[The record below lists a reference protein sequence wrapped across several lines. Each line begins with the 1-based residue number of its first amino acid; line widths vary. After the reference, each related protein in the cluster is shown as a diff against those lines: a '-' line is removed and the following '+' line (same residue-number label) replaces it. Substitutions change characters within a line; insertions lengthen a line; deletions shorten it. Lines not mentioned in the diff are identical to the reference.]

1 VEVER
6 NGKCL
11 DEPGPAAAKHLG
23 ASYVKNRKTVD
34 SSSQLVVVTGGSQGI
49 GRALVERFLRAGY
62 AVATCARSAE
72 GLAQLQAAM
81 PAAALARLHTLPAD
95 LGQWHDCQRF
105 TDFVCGLGLPLAALV
120 NNAGGFVPGRL
131 QDEPADGSRLREMLS
146 TNLLSAYDVTH
157 ALLPTFITQR
167 QGHIFTVCST
177 ASLMAYPNGG
187 SYGIAKFALLGF
199 TKTLR
204 EELKTQGI
212 RVTAVLPG
220 ATLTRSWE
228 GVGEDATRFIR
239 CEDVAE
245 AVFSAFLLS
254 PQAVVEELV
263 IRPQLGDLL

>member
-1 VEVER
+1 M
-6 NGKCL
+6 
-11 DEPGPAAAKHLG
+11 
-23 ASYVKNRKTVD
+23 
-34 SSSQLVVVTGGSQGI
+34 TGGSQGI
-49 GRALVERFLRAGY
+49 GRALVERFLQAGY

-72 GLAQLQAAM
+72 GLAQLR
-81 PAAALARLHTLPAD
+81 AALPEAVLGRLHTLSAD
-95 LGQWHDCQRF
+95 LGQWSDCQRF
-105 TDFVCGLGLPLAALV
+105 AEFAQSIGMPLAVLV
-120 NNAGGFVPGRL
+120 NNAGAFVPGRL
-131 QDEPADGSRLREMLS
+131 QDEPADGSRLRDMLS
-146 TNLLSAYDVTH
+146 ANLLSAYDVTR
-157 ALLPTFITQR
+157 ALLPAFITQR
-167 QGHIFTVCST
+167 SGHIFTICST

-204 EELKTQGI
+204 EELKTQNI

-245 AVFSAFLLS
+245 AVFSAFSLS

>member
-1 VEVER
+1 
-6 NGKCL
+6 
-11 DEPGPAAAKHLG
+11 
-23 ASYVKNRKTVD
+23 VD
-34 SSSQLVVVTGGSQGI
+34 SSSQLVVITGGSQGI
-49 GRALVERFLRAGY
+49 GRALVERFLRAGF
-62 AVATCARSAE
+62 AVATCARSAPS
-72 GLAQLQAAM
+72 LAQLSAEVGVGA
-81 PAAALARLHTLPAD
+81 PAALHTLPAD
-95 LGQWHDCQRF
+95 LSQWADCQRF
-105 TDFVCGLGLPLAALV
+105 ASFVQGVGLPLAALI
-120 NNAGGFVPGRL
+120 NNAGAFAPGCL
-131 QDEPADGSRLREMLS
+131 QDEPTDGSRLREMLNA
-146 TNLLSAYDVTH
+146 NLLSAYDVTQ
-157 ALLPTFITQR
+157 ALLPALVAQR
-167 QGHIFTVCST
+167 QGHIFTICST

-228 GVGEDATRFIR
+228 GAGETPERFIR

-245 AVFSAFLLS
+245 AVFSAFSLS